1 MDSLGIIG
9 RLVSLQAPSPYSVPP
24 RISLRVGVPTN
35 TLTKA
40 RDRVRN
46 NPRRRWIHE
55 WSHTHWS
62 GNGTVSAQ
70 QIFPNFFCADLV
82 ASRRVSCSR
91 MDEDDLVPCSS
102 PARQHIRPRWN
113 MSQHEKSFMD
123 EMFLADPLTCGPGG
137 ELEVRSQV
145 AETLGVDPRRNQIQN
160 RRQREA
166 KLLLLREHGTDSHQ
180 PSAVSTAAG
189 ANTPLDPLTPGSP
202 LALDSAEGE
211 SLPPPLPPAF
221 SHLVRPW
228 EEASPPSS
236 STTPSS
242 YAGAAGAAGAGSGGG
257 SGTGAGAV
265 STNLIQGP
273 SPRQGWVIGGIG
285 PAPVAA
291 DAHDSGE
298 ATGAIVSDAH
308 IPATF
313 IASAAGAAISAAA
326 AVVAEAD
333 RQSVAAPEEEGEE
346 GSYHDPA
353 GARFSTE
360 GEGYNPDH
368 DPHHDRDRYPDPHT
382 NPNLLLSS

>member
-1 MDSLGIIG
+1 
-9 RLVSLQAPSPYSVPP
+9 
-24 RISLRVGVPTN
+24 
-35 TLTKA
+35 
-40 RDRVRN
+40 
-46 NPRRRWIHE
+46 
-55 WSHTHWS
+55 
-62 GNGTVSAQ
+62 
-70 QIFPNFFCADLV
+70 
-82 ASRRVSCSR
+82 
-91 MDEDDLVPCSS
+91 MDE
-102 PARQHIRPRWN
+102 R
-113 MSQHEKSFMD
+113 
-123 EMFLADPLTCGPGG
+123 FLADPLTCGPFSSQM
-137 ELEVRSQV
+137 VRGQV
-145 AETLGVDPRRNQIQN
+145 AETLGVDPLNLKIWFQD
-160 RRQREA
+160 RRQHEA

-228 EEASPPSS
+228 EEASPPS

-313 IASAAGAAISAAA
+313 IASAAGAAITAAA

-360 GEGYNPDH
+360 GEGYTTPTMILTTTVTVTLT
-368 DPHHDRDRYPDPHT
+368 PT
-382 NPNLLLSS
+382 LTLTCC